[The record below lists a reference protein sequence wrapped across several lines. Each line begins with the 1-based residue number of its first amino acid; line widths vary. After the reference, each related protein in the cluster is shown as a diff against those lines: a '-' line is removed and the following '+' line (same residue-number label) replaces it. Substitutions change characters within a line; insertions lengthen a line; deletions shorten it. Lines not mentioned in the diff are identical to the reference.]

1 MALVDSVTAN
11 AVGEGEERE
20 GGRGVQKEGAEE
32 SRTSTK
38 VCESMHTLYIIII
51 LVLTAVLHTC
61 NVQSRF

>member
-1 MALVDSVTAN
+1 MNIHDANYSWRKLFMALVDSVTAN

-38 VCESMHTLYIIII
+38 VCESMHTI
-51 LVLTAVLHTC
+51 
-61 NVQSRF
+61 